1 MRVYATS
8 SDYFAVFPADSTDD
22 VEPFL
27 RTASRLV
34 YLATRMATY
43 DVDSAGKP
51 SDPTV
56 AAAFTEATVLHAHAL
71 ISAGITDPTAGAAT
85 LPAQVASSSIG
96 SASITYARNTGAD
109 TARAALLT
117 TLCDDAAWALESA
130 DLTGGVVQTW

>member
-8 SDYFAVFPADSTDD
+8 SDYFAVFPADVAEDLD
-22 VEPFL
+22 PFL

-56 AAAFTEATVLHAHAL
+56 AAAFTEATVLHANAM
-71 ISAGITDPTAGAAT
+71 IGAGITNPAAGAAG
-85 LPAQVASSSIG
+85 LPGQVASSSIG
-96 SASITYARNTGAD
+96 SGSITYARNAD
-109 TARAALLT
+109 AEAARASLLT
-117 TLCDDAAWALESA
+117 ALCDDALWALESA
-130 DLTGGVVQTW
+130 GLTGGVVQTW